1 MITYVCVQTLKGI
14 FFNYFFFNM
23 KSKKKIKNDQ
33 IVLSFSLTYF
43 IFREVRLEKLRKHEN
58 FLLNKPK

>member
-1 MITYVCVQTLKGI
+1 
-14 FFNYFFFNM
+14 M

-43 IFREVRLEKLRKHEN
+43 IFREVRLEKLRKYEN